1 MDNWKLPKRHSEAFY
16 VVAVV
21 SIVVAVFAF
30 LTVGPLLID
39 PAGYAGAASATALA
53 LIPLAFTFGF
63 VAFIDRWEPEPYW
76 LYLVAFVWGGG
87 VAVLGALFLNELGAV
102 HVVPSIL
109 GNAATTFDVDRYTG
123 SWIAPISEELTK
135 GLGVL
140 FIFFVFRRYFNG
152 PTDGIVYGALIG
164 AGFAFTENILYF
176 VRNIDHLAEVF
187 QLRFLD
193 GPLSHDI
200 YTAFFGFFIGFAEYS
215 KNRLAVFVWMIPAW
229 LGAFSFHYFNNDAL
243 YWEGMTYETYKF
255 ISNVPLALLAIVM
268 IWFASRYERRAV
280 LDGLQPF
287 VAWGWVSQSEVAM
300 LTTMS
305 TRRAAAQ
312 WAELNTLSA
321 GAPPSTGKKAMARLQ
336 AELIQLGHDHTRA
349 ERTGVVYD
357 SHNREAIVAQVQRV
371 AQMRKYVAPW
381 MARL

>member
-39 PAGYAGAASATALA
+39 PAGYAGAATATALA

-215 KNRLAVFVWMIPAW
+215 KNRLSVFVWMIPAW

-349 ERTGVVYD
+349 ERTSVVYD